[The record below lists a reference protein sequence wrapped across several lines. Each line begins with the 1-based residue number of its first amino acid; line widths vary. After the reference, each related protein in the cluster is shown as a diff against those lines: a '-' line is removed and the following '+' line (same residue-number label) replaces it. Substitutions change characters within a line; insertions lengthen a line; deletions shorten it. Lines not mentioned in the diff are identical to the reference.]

1 MVRMEG
7 FNGRLGQQEL
17 VADGHAM
24 TEAPLHFGRPVSL
37 RRMSD
42 AECLR
47 MAGLAGLYFQ
57 VWLHFFWTTS
67 VVRFATVPGSQAIS
81 TSFRSG

>member
-1 MVRMEG
+1 MTFGKLRWSGWKG

-17 VADGHAM
+17 VVDGHAM

-37 RRMSD
+37 RRVSD
-42 AECLR
+42 AECLHIGQ
-47 MAGLAGLYFQ
+47 MVGMHFQ
-57 VWLHFFWTTS
+57 DFSGMILL
-67 VVRFATVPGSQAIS
+67 PGSQAIS